1 MKIRHRRPPNQ
12 DQSSSRYQSRSQSR
26 SGPFLLLLEE
36 GEQRYVG
43 DFDDFEADAGNVADG
58 VAGSTESRHQN
69 LVVLLDVVQA
79 TVLGDKG
86 GDLLSVFDELNSDAL
101 PDGRVGLLSLHA
113 DLLQN
118 DPFHVRSTAER
129 IRFQGGSRVSLLV
142 ILVSPSLDA
151 SMSPDFAGGFQ
162 STRFSHF
169 YFLIFF
175 NFLLIFF
182 LYKNFKQIET
192 TQL

>member
-1 MKIRHRRPPNQ
+1 MLML
-12 DQSSSRYQSRSQSR
+12 SRWLGNFENEIVRSHPTSASFSPLR

-36 GEQRYVG
+36 GQERDVG
-43 DFDDFEADAGNVADG
+43 YFDDFKSDAGNVADG

-69 LVVLLDVVQA
+69 LVVLLDVVEA
-79 TVLGDKG
+79 TVLGDEG
-86 GDLLSVFDELNSDAL
+86 GNLLSVFDELDSYAL

-118 DPFHVRSTAER
+118 DPFHVRSTAEW

-142 ILVSPSLDA
+142 ILVGPSLNA
-151 SMSPDFAGGFQ
+151 TMSPDFAGGFQ
-162 STRFSHF
+162 STRFPHF
-169 YFLIFF
+169 LK
-175 NFLLIFF
+175 IFF
-182 LYKNFKQIET
+182 LYTRFKQIET